1 MDILSILI
9 ILMSIC
15 IAIIVFFSLIV
26 FLYPGYDGRGFDKKG
41 NHKNGT
47 RYDDKGFDFFG
58 YDKDGYS
65 KSGFNRDGYDRDGY
79 SKSGFN
85 RDGYDREGYRV
96 NGYSRSGYDRKGNY
110 DRFFDIAAFD
120 NGEISIDG
128 FYDPKVFSISIN
140 PHAKERFQ
148 ERMAITDELEMD
160 YVATSAYR
168 YGKTK
173 RQLSKND
180 AYYMKR
186 KAADHP
192 GKFLILYEDFYY
204 VFSQDNSL
212 VTLFPRDNDYNSY
225 DYLRWE

>member
-1 MDILSILI
+1 MELLSWLYILLAVCVGVFIFALILI
-9 ILMSIC
+9 I
-15 IAIIVFFSLIV
+15 A
-26 FLYPGYDGRGFDKKG
+26 YPKYDKSGFDKEG

-47 RYDDKGFDFFG
+47 RYDDKGLDFFG
-58 YDKDGYS
+58 YDK
-65 KSGFNRDGYDRDGY
+65 DGY

>member
-1 MDILSILI
+1 MELLSWLYILLAVCVGVFIFALILI
-9 ILMSIC
+9 I
-15 IAIIVFFSLIV
+15 A
-26 FLYPGYDGRGFDKKG
+26 YPKYDKSGFDKEGKH
-41 NHKNGT
+41 NNSTK
-47 RYDDKGFDFFG
+47 YDDNGFDFFG
-58 YDKDGYS
+58 YDK
-65 KSGFNRDGYDRDGY
+65 DGY

>member
-47 RYDDKGFDFFG
+47 RYDDKGFDCFG

-65 KSGFNRDGYDRDGY
+65 KSGFNRDGYDR
-79 SKSGFN
+79 
-85 RDGYDREGYRV
+85 EGYRF
-96 NGYSRSGYDRKGNY
+96 NGYNREGYDRKGNY

-128 FYDPKVFSISIN
+128 FYDPKVFSISIS

-160 YVATSAYR
+160 YVATCAYR

-186 KAADHP
+186 KAANHP
-192 GKFLILYEDFYY
+192 GKSLILYEDFYY

-212 VTLFPRDNDYNSY
+212 VTLLPRDNDYNSY

>member
-1 MDILSILI
+1 MELLSWLYILLAVCVGVFIFALILI
-9 ILMSIC
+9 I
-15 IAIIVFFSLIV
+15 A
-26 FLYPGYDGRGFDKKG
+26 YPKYDKSGFDKEGKH
-41 NHKNGT
+41 NNSTK
-47 RYDDKGFDFFG
+47 YDDKGFDFFG

-65 KSGFNRDGYDRDGY
+65 KSGFNRDGYDR
-79 SKSGFN
+79 
-85 RDGYDREGYRV
+85 EGYRF
-96 NGYSRSGYDRKGNY
+96 NGYNREGYDRKGNY
-110 DRFFDIAAFD
+110 DRLFDVAAFD

-192 GKFLILYEDFYY
+192 GKSLILYDDFYF

-212 VTLFPRDNDYNSY
+212 VTLFPKEHEDNYCDYSRY
-225 DYLRWE
+225 YR